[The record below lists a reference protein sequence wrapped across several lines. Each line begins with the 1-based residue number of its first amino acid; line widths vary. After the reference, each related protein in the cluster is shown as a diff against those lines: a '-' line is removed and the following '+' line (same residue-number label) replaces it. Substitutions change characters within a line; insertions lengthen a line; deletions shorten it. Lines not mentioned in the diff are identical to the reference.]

1 MIQSLSL
8 VFLLGFELSYYLL
21 IVQTGIAQHYH
32 SDLFKL
38 FPIFV
43 GGVAGTVLSGQSWGN
58 ITNPV
63 HKIMIALTLQL
74 ILSFLY
80 PDYNAFTLGLLGF
93 SVGLMAP
100 LGIYLFK
107 EKQQKELL
115 FALAIAYTVGTYCFT
130 SSAESREWMAIA
142 FSLISLIAALLLK
155 DYKVEED
162 AKVISHTFISYLPLM
177 LWILLDSNLF
187 ETLSRHEGLNIWS
200 NETLLII
207 LFHLIGLVAASIIK
221 LSTLKKHLF
230 IALLFMGSYSLSY
243 FEMPLILAMVYPFT
257 ISYYNVIVFTS
268 LTKEMSL
275 SKLASMMVFIGWIA
289 SGIGLALA
297 VSKLLH

>member
-1 MIQSLSL
+1 MIQSLAL
-8 VFLLGFELSYYLL
+8 VCLLGFELSYYLL

-32 SDLFKL
+32 SNLVQL
-38 FPIFV
+38 FPLFI
-43 GGVAGTVLSGQSWGN
+43 GGITGTVISGQAWGN
-58 ITNPV
+58 ITNPI
-63 HKIMIALTLQL
+63 HKIIIALGLQL
-74 ILSFLY
+74 ALSFLY
-80 PDYNAFTLGLLGF
+80 PVYNLATLGLLGI

-115 FALAIAYTVGTYCFT
+115 FALAIAYSVGTYGFT
-130 SSAESREWMAIA
+130 SAADGREWMALT
-142 FSLISLIAALLLK
+142 FSLITLASALVLR

-162 AKVISHTFISYLPLM
+162 AKVISHTFISYLPFM

-200 NETLLII
+200 TQTPLII
-207 LFHLIGLVAASIIK
+207 FFHLIGLGAAFFIHI
-221 LSTLKKHLF
+221 STLKKYLF
-230 IALLFMGSYSLSY
+230 ISLLFTASYGLFY
-243 FEMPLILAMVYPFT
+243 LELPYLLTMVYPFT
-257 ISYYNVIVFTS
+257 ISYYNVIVFTA

-275 SKLASMMVFIGWIA
+275 ARLAFMMVFIGWVA

-297 VSKLLH
+297 LSKILH